1 MVDTFGVDEL
11 NPGNPDFLVRA
22 GPVFCR
28 GVRFERSANGRTLL
42 ELLNG
47 MHDGSAISRQNAVQ
61 LPMDRHVEIAAGKS
75 IPQLFAEITTC
86 QAFGES
92 VLERKTARNAQKKEK
107 T

>member
-1 MVDTFGVDEL
+1 
-11 NPGNPDFLVRA
+11 
-22 GPVFCR
+22 
-28 GVRFERSANGRTLL
+28 
-42 ELLNG
+42 

-86 QAFGES
+86 QALGES
-92 VLERKTARNAQKKEK
+92 VLERKTARSAQKKEK